1 MSALLDVDMASL
13 GKKLLADAYL
23 AEMHLV
29 AREAGCS
36 LVSAL
41 QFMHEAGILRE
52 SNAKPLMSAFV
63 KLTNE
68 GSSAITP
75 KPAVTLNPNP
85 SSCPQ
90 TTTFRQATSW

>member
-1 MSALLDVDMASL
+1 VSALLDVDMASL

-52 SNAKPLMSAFV
+52 SKCGALDK
-63 KLTNE
+63 
-68 GSSAITP
+68 
-75 KPAVTLNPNP
+75 
-85 SSCPQ
+85 C
-90 TTTFRQATSW
+90 FR